1 MIPPSS
7 VRFLPEGKKPKT
19 VLWISR
25 HSLTPEQTA
34 ELERFCAGPFRLI
47 HRTETIGDIGTLADD
62 IAHADVLAA
71 VLPPHLLAQLV
82 SAAAGKPVLMEQ
94 SQRRLVPNAAGEPSV
109 IFTHGGWLRIRQ
121 MVLETE
127 PAVPAFH

>member
-1 MIPPSS
+1 M
-7 VRFLPEGKKPKT
+7 KT

-34 ELERFCAGPFRLI
+34 ELEQFCGGPFHLRHCSESI
-47 HRTETIGDIGTLADD
+47 SEIGAIADD
-62 IAHADVLAA
+62 IADADVLAA

-82 SAAAGKPVLMEQ
+82 RSASGKPVLIEQ
-94 SQRRLVPNAAGEPSV
+94 SQRRLTPNATGEPSV
-109 IFTHGGWLRIRQ
+109 IFSHGGWLRIRQ

-127 PAVPAFH
+127 PAVPTAH